1 MKGQSQ
7 NDSIPR
13 RRKTYLSLS
22 DYPESNLVPQ
32 QLPQQKHNESCLIW
46 DNIQDTT
53 NPSKWGPS
61 FWYILHNA
69 AAHYPENAAPICA
82 ERIKGFILGIPYMLP
97 CKSCSNDAM
106 IYIDSRSSELNDICK
121 SRKSLFD
128 FFYQFHNYVNTKTG
142 KTQLS
147 KESAYKLYKM

>member
-1 MKGQSQ
+1 MQGESQ

-13 RRKTYLSLS
+13 RRKTYLSLR
-22 DYPESNLVPQ
+22 DYPESNLLPQ
-32 QLPQQKHNESCLIW
+32 QLPQEKHNDSCLIW

-69 AAHYPENAAPICA
+69 AAHYPENASRICA
-82 ERIKGFILGIPYMLP
+82 ERIKGFILGIQYMLP

-106 IYIDSRSSELNDICK
+106 IYINSRSSELDEICK
-121 SRKSLFD
+121 SRQKLFD

-142 KTQLS
+142 KAQFS
-147 KESAYKLYKM
+147 KESAYKLYNM